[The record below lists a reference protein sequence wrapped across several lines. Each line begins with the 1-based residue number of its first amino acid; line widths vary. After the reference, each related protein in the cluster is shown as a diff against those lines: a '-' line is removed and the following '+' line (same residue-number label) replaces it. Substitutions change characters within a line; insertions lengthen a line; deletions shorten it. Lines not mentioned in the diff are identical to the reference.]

1 MKSLLEKHHI
11 RFELAEELM
20 NSQID
25 KLESMQFK
33 EERFLKMKKNKQS
46 FRKKSDPFKYTNI
59 CIM

>member
-1 MKSLLEKHHI
+1 MKSLLEKHYI

-33 EERFLKMKKNKQS
+33 EERFLKMKKNKQLQ
-46 FRKKSDPFKYTNI
+46 
-59 CIM
+59 